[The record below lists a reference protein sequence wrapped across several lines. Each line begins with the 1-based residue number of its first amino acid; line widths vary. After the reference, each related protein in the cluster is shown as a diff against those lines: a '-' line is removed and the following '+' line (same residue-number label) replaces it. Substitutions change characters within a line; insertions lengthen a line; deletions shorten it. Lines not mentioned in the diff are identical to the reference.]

1 MPDWSRRPSVLS
13 VVMLLAMLFWGNP
26 PAAAQTL
33 KTVKERGSLNC
44 GVGQG
49 LLGFSSQDD
58 KGEWSGLDVDICRA
72 VAAAA
77 LGDPEK
83 VTFTPLDAAS
93 RFEALQS
100 GKIDMLSR
108 NSTWTM
114 SRETSLGLLFAGV
127 AYYDGQGFLV
137 RRESGTD
144 TALQLGGKTVCTQAG
159 TTSELN
165 LADYFRAN
173 HMALKIVQ
181 LATAEESRKA
191 YDEKKCDVLTSDVS
205 QLYAE
210 RLKLAAPDSHVILP
224 EVISKEPLGP
234 AVRQGDDRWFN
245 LVKWTLY
252 ALINAEELGVKSAGL
267 DDALKSADPNI
278 RRLVGTEGEFGQQLG
293 LANDWAVRALRATG
307 NYGEIYE
314 RNVGTQSR
322 LSIPR
327 GLNALW
333 TRGGIQ
339 YAPPVR

>member
-1 MPDWSRRPSVLS
+1 MPDCSWRRFVLS
-13 VVMLLAMLFWGNP
+13 VAILLAMLAASSA
-26 PAAAQTL
+26 PASAQTL
-33 KTVKERGSLNC
+33 KAVKERGTLNC
-44 GVGQG
+44 GVSQG

-72 VAAAA
+72 VAAAV
-77 LGDPEK
+77 LGDPAK

-114 SRETSLGLLFAGV
+114 SREISLGLLFAGV

-173 HMALKIVQ
+173 DMALKIVQ
-181 LATAEESRKA
+181 LGTAEESRSA
-191 YDEKKCDVLTSDVS
+191 YDERKCDVLTSDVS

-210 RLKLAAPDSHVILP
+210 RLKLVMPDAHVILP

-234 AVRQGDDRWFN
+234 VVRQRDDQWFN

-252 ALINAEELGVKSAGL
+252 ALINAEELGVKSAGV

-278 RRLVGTEGEFGQQLG
+278 RRLLGTEGEFGTKLG

-314 RNVGTQSR
+314 RNVGAQSR

-333 TRGGIQ
+333 TKGGIQ